1 MTFKSNFKSNP
12 IFNELEENAI
22 KVAQNES
29 GTMSKTPTEKDMCR
43 LRHED
48 RIKMP
53 LSKFKV
59 VFVCVCFFVHLCIF
73 LIPRLI

>member
-22 KVAQNES
+22 KMAQNES
-29 GTMSKTPTEKDMCR
+29 GTMSKTPMEKDVYR
-43 LRHED
+43 LRHEE
-48 RIKMP
+48 RIKIP
-53 LSKFKV
+53 LSKFEV
-59 VFVCVCFFVHLCIF
+59 ASCVCVFFLCIF